1 MKHTREQTEH
11 SFVADIKSIMNLP
24 IQKVDIYRWTDKFV
38 FHVVKITVH
47 AGGRYFV
54 LDEIPG
60 NASSLDIVVDGKPW
74 WVTGRESVDAVFQ
87 IRKQLLEQYD
97 TKTKE

>member
-24 IQKVDIYRWTDKFV
+24 IQKVDVYRWTDKFV

-47 AGGRYFV
+47 AGGRYFI

-60 NASSLDIVVDGKPW
+60 NTSSLDIVVDGKPW
-74 WVTGRESVDAVFQ
+74 WVTHQNNVNELFN
-87 IRKQLLEQYD
+87 IRDQLLKQYD
-97 TKTKE
+97 R